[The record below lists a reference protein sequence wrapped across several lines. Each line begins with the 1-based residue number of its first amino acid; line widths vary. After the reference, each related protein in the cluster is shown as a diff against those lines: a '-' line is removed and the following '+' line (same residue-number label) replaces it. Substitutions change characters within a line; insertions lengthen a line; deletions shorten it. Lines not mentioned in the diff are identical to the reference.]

1 MDLFPWSVSR
11 LGGRVGEVPSY
22 PDGQESRTDKTD
34 GRDLMANAQ
43 TGVFGE
49 TVPYLIPPLL

>member
-1 MDLFPWSVSR
+1 M
-11 LGGRVGEVPSY
+11 GEVPSY
-22 PDGQESRTDKTD
+22 PDGQESRTDRTD

-43 TGVFGE
+43 TGVFGTAE